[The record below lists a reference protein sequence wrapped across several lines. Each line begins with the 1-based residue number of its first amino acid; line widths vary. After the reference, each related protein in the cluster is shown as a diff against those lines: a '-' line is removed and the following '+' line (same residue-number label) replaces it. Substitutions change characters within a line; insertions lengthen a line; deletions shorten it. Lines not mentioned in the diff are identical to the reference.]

1 MESKKRKV
9 CDTPYQSSEN
19 RYINK
24 LVVDVSQLKENVCDL
39 KKIIKMLTVQI
50 KYQNNKMDSLEE
62 SIKSK
67 DFSSDITELSDLLR
81 NQTIDM
87 ETETETENKKK
98 ENISYYA

>member
-87 ETETETENKKK
+87 ETETETENNKE

>member
-24 LVVDVSQLKENVCDL
+24 LVVDVSQLKESVSDL

-67 DFSSDITELSDLLR
+67 DYSSDITELSDLLR

>member
-62 SIKSK
+62 SINSK

-87 ETETETENKKK
+87 EMEPENKK
-98 ENISYYA
+98 EDNVSYYA

>member
-39 KKIIKMLTVQI
+39 KKIIKMLTLQI

-67 DFSSDITELSDLLR
+67 DYSSDITELSDLLR

>member
-39 KKIIKMLTVQI
+39 KKIIKMLTLQI

-67 DFSSDITELSDLLR
+67 DYSSDITELSDLLR

-87 ETETETENKKK
+87 ETETENNKE

>member
-1 MESKKRKV
+1 MESKKRKI

-24 LVVDVSQLKENVCDL
+24 LVVDVSQLKESVSEL
-39 KKIIKMLTVQI
+39 KKFIKMLTVQI

-87 ETETETENKKK
+87 ETETENNKE

>member
-24 LVVDVSQLKENVCDL
+24 LVVDVSQLKENVSDL

-62 SIKSK
+62 SINSK

-87 ETETETENKKK
+87 EMEHENKK
-98 ENISYYA
+98 EDNVSYYA

>member
-24 LVVDVSQLKENVCDL
+24 LVVDVSQLKEILFEL

-87 ETETETENKKK
+87 ETETENNKE

>member
-1 MESKKRKV
+1 MESKKRKI

-62 SIKSK
+62 SINSK

-87 ETETETENKKK
+87 ETETENNKE

>member
-24 LVVDVSQLKENVCDL
+24 LVVDVSQLKENVSDL

-62 SIKSK
+62 SINSK
-67 DFSSDITELSDLLR
+67 DFSSNITELSDLLR

-87 ETETETENKKK
+87 ETENENKKE
-98 ENISYYA
+98 ENVSYYA

>member
-87 ETETETENKKK
+87 ETETENNKE

>member
-62 SIKSK
+62 SINSK

-87 ETETETENKKK
+87 ETENENKKE
-98 ENISYYA
+98 ENVSYYA

>member
-24 LVVDVSQLKENVCDL
+24 LVVDVSQLKENVSDL

-62 SIKSK
+62 SINSK

-87 ETETETENKKK
+87 ETENENKKE
-98 ENISYYA
+98 ENVSYYA

>member
-67 DFSSDITELSDLLR
+67 DFSSDITELSNLLR

-87 ETETETENKKK
+87 ETETENNKE

>member
-67 DFSSDITELSDLLR
+67 DYSSDITELSDLLR